1 MPKLHPNIELVEVK
15 KEELPE
21 KIASS
26 LSKGITEKRILCDRF
41 GAYYLIKKPDPL
53 TVEDVFKGYLSKEEL
68 KNPSFDTMEHI
79 FSIKLESAFLEVL
92 IPRMAKKM
100 FEGILVVPENYL
112 HVDKDKSIGVISK
125 FINSFSE
132 FLAKKEAVKTE
143 PLFEREY
150 LPKRAHLF
158 LTLEE
163 AKILGQLYAVALVFN
178 LWDLLNSK
186 LLNSGYCMIHNDVKR
201 AAIVDFGCAGILSYK
216 GRHADT
222 LALDDPD
229 FSPAKK
235 ISYSFFG
242 QDYRNHYRHGFA
254 LPFDKLVAPL
264 LPHTVVSDLFN
275 MSEKDPISLSML
287 AGFCEA
293 ITTAEKNMSQNP
305 HLLEEEL
312 IQSYNAITVDS
323 SLHADELKSHLNAEF
338 YGKPE
343 KNSHSLVALLQQRLV
358 SAKMLIYQFKAGKPA
373 TVIQEEIRDCYY
385 YSQCWGNTK

>member
-1 MPKLHPNIELVEVK
+1 MPKLHPNIELVEVIK
-15 KEELPE
+15 DTLPE

-26 LSKGITEKRILCDRF
+26 LSKGITEKRILCDQF

-53 TVEDVFKGYLSKEEL
+53 TVEDVFKGYLSNEEL
-68 KNPSFDTMEHI
+68 KKPSFDTMEHI

-92 IPRMAKKM
+92 IPRMVKKM
-100 FEGILVVPENYL
+100 FEGIIVVPENYL

-132 FLAKKEAVKTE
+132 FLAKKEAVKAE

-150 LPKRAHLF
+150 LPKRAHLS
-158 LTLEE
+158 LTSEE
-163 AKILGQLYAVALVFN
+163 ARILGQLYAVALVFN

-186 LLNSGYCMIHNDVKR
+186 LLNSGYCVGSDAVKR

-235 ISYSFFG
+235 INYSFFG
-242 QDYRNHYRHGFA
+242 QNYRDHYRHGFA
-254 LPFDKLVAPL
+254 LPFDRLVAPL
-264 LPHTVVSDLFN
+264 LPHTVISDLFN
-275 MSEKDPISLSML
+275 MSGKDPISRSML
-287 AGFCEA
+287 EGFCEA
-293 ITTAEKNMSQNP
+293 ITAAEKNMTQNP
-305 HLLEEEL
+305 LLLEEEL
-312 IQSYNAITVDS
+312 IESYKAITLDS
-323 SLHADELKSHLNAEF
+323 SLKADELKSHLNTEF
-338 YGKPE
+338 YGKSE
-343 KNSHSLVALLQQRLV
+343 KNSHSLVTLLQQRLV
-358 SAKMLIYQFKAGKPA
+358 SAKMLIYQFKAGIPA
-373 TVIQEEIRDCYY
+373 TVVQEKIRDFYY